1 MALTGAA
8 ALGSRPA
15 LAQASTTTLRF
26 VPVSDLSVLDPVL
39 TSTYITRN
47 HAYMVFDHLYGLDEQ
62 LQVQPQMADGHR
74 LEKDGRRVT
83 IRLREGLRFHD
94 GEPVRARDAVA
105 SIRRW
110 AQRDQLGQT
119 IMALTDEL
127 AASGDRDIV
136 FRLRRRFRCCSM
148 RWPRPRRRCASS
160 CPNGSRQRTPIPQS
174 AR

>member
-1 MALTGAA
+1 MRRPREWPQETCWENGVDRRHFMALTGAA

-74 LEKDGRRVT
+74 LEKDGRR
-83 IRLREGLRFHD
+83 GHD
-94 GEPVRARDAVA
+94 PAAR
-105 SIRRW
+105 
-110 AQRDQLGQT
+110 GP
-119 IMALTDEL
+119 AL
-127 AASGDRDIV
+127 
-136 FRLRRRFRCCSM
+136 
-148 RWPRPRRRCASS
+148 P
-160 CPNGSRQRTPIPQS
+160 
-174 AR
+174 